1 MCLTTSKYSISL
13 IKVACNDMI
22 ETYYEHEAVIA
33 LCVVYSKS
41 RQLKSAV
48 LHVYE

>member
-1 MCLTTSKYSISL
+1 MCLTTSKYSILL

-22 ETYYEHEAVIA
+22 EIYYKHEAIIA
-33 LCVVYSKS
+33 LRVIYSKS